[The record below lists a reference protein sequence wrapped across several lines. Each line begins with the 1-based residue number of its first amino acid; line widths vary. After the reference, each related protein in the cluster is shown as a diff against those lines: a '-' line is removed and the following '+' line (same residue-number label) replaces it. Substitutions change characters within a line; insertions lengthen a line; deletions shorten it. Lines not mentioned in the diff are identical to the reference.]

1 MCVMRPSLT
10 TNESAARWP
19 SSLGSTSP
27 SRPLSLISIGSCV
40 ALRLSAAHACATRAP
55 PRSGD
60 PVLGGQP
67 GEARGLGRTGGDRAH
82 EGLEPRPGD
91 EQPARDPVADA
102 DGVRDL
108 LGRQEEVAGPQRV
121 RVVSHPQGELAFEDV
136 EAFVFV
142 AVDVQRGWLPDGPKT
157 SISAKPSVCALE
169 TWIRA
174 WLSRKVTSSV
184 IKCSL
189 AIA

>member
-1 MCVMRPSLT
+1 MRDCEARAESQT
-10 TNESAARWP
+10 TTRLRADAHGKSPEELH
-19 SSLGSTSP
+19 LGGLGTHVDRQHP
-27 SRPLSLISIGSCV
+27 GRPEEL
-40 ALRLSAAHACATRAP
+40 
-55 PRSGD
+55 D

-121 RVVSHPQGELAFEDV
+121 RVA
-136 EAFVFV
+136 
-142 AVDVQRGWLPDGPKT
+142 LPPTG
-157 SISAKPSVCALE
+157 
-169 TWIRA
+169 
-174 WLSRKVTSSV
+174 
-184 IKCSL
+184 
-189 AIA
+189 